1 MKIECILLSNKN
13 YELAFRLREKLTPK
27 NIELKLAKDI
37 AEMFGSV
44 TQNTKAI
51 VIDENPKGNTKF
63 SQLFSESADYHVV
76 FIYKEKIY
84 DINGKLIF
92 EEMENFISSSIFI
105 GEPKGHLLSVVKL
118 SVEKVFEKLGMLVVN
133 QYGQF
138 VKEILYYML
147 QNGNNK
153 ISKQQILL
161 IAGKLNIKQYHIYEK
176 ISLFL
181 KPYYCVIN
189 KHSGFCLTRYDS
201 KMILAC
207 LYNLV
212 EKEIMSKNIVA

>member
-13 YELAFRLREKLTPK
+13 YELAYKLREKLAQK

-44 TQNTKAI
+44 SQNTKAI
-51 VIDENPKGNTKF
+51 IIDEPPTNNIKYN
-63 SQLFSESADYHVV
+63 QLFSKSSSYCVV
-76 FIYKEKIY
+76 FINEGKIY
-84 DINGKLIF
+84 DIYGKYDF
-92 EEMENFISSSIFI
+92 EEMEHFISSSIFM
-105 GEPKGHLLSVVKL
+105 GAPKGYSLFEIKY
-118 SVEKVFEKLGMLVVN
+118 SVEKIFEKIGMVVIN

-161 IAGKLNIKQYHIYEK
+161 VAGKLNIKQYHIYEK
-176 ISLFL
+176 IALFL
-181 KPYYCVIN
+181 KPYYSDIN
-189 KHSGFCLTRYDS
+189 KHSDFCLVRYDS